1 MLSICAIRI
10 ITTRMKILLYSLLLL
25 AVLITN
31 SCSQGSAVD
40 LGNGYRFDY
49 DPVISGDDAIFG
61 PDENVYAVEGHVTAY
76 NFDSTYIVAEQKPR
90 HIILEHTYLNPDMTY
105 PEKEK
110 IFEQSTLRHFWIVDK
125 IKDARYGPF
134 TEQDYLQKREE
145 LGITLELKQVPADR

>member
-1 MLSICAIRI
+1 
-10 ITTRMKILLYSLLLL
+10 MKILLYSLLLL

-76 NFDSTYIVAEQKPR
+76 NSDSVFIIVEQKPR
-90 HIILEHTYLNPDMTY
+90 HVILKDVYLHSNLTYLEE
-105 PEKEK
+105 EKL
-110 IFEQSTLRHFWIVDK
+110 FEQSTLRHFWIVDK
-125 IKDARYGPF
+125 IKDTRYGPF